1 MKKDSLAGM
10 VLSLGIITVIA
21 GTLLGIVNYYT
32 ADAIENA
39 AQQAKVEALALI
51 LPEFDNDPIAEAQ
64 GRAVE
69 GDTLLF
75 YPATSG
81 GFPVGCAVECIAHD
95 GFSGD
100 ISLMFGFN
108 ADGTVHGYKVMNHS
122 ETPGLGAKMDEW
134 FRDKTGHRSIIG
146 IDPGNNDIHVSK
158 DGGEVDG
165 ITAATITSRA
175 FLGALNRAYKAYESY
190 SNTSKE

>member
-10 VLSLGIITVIA
+10 VLSLGFITVIA
-21 GTLLGIVNYYT
+21 GALLGIVNYYT

-51 LPEFDNDPIAEAQ
+51 LPEFDNDPIAEAKDI
-64 GRAVE
+64 AVE
-69 GDTLLF
+69 GDTLLL
-75 YPATSG
+75 YTATRAG
-81 GFPVGCAVECIAHD
+81 IPVGCAVECIAHD

-100 ISLMFGFN
+100 ISLMFGFTV
-108 ADGTVHGYKVMNHS
+108 DGTVYGYKVLNHS

-134 FRDKTGHRSIIG
+134 FRDMTGRRSVIG
-146 IDPGNNDIHVSK
+146 IAPGKSDVRVSK
-158 DGGEVDG
+158 DGGGIDG

-175 FLGALNRAYKAYESY
+175 FLGALNHGYKAYESY
-190 SNTSKE
+190 YANK